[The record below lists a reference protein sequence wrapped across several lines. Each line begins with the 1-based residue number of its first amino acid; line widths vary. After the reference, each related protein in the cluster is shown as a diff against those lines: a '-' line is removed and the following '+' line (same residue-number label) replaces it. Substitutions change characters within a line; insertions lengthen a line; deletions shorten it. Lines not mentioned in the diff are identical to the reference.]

1 MRPHESIAGRYEN
14 DDGKRRFVRDLFNR
28 AAPYYD
34 RIGRFGFLGTG
45 QFHRRRELRQAGLQP
60 GMDMLDVAC
69 GTGAV
74 MRAAVEILG
83 GRGRVCGVD
92 PSEGMLA
99 EARKIAG
106 AEFHVGHAEALPF
119 PDQSFDFLSMG
130 YALRHVGD
138 LQRAFAEYR
147 RVLRPDGRL
156 LILEI
161 SRPRPWLGLVGARL
175 YFRDLLPGLS
185 WLLTGSGDA
194 RLLMSYYWETID
206 ACVPPNAIL
215 AAIAGADFQQVERHV
230 ELGIFS
236 AYTGR
241 TRERA

>member
-1 MRPHESIAGRYEN
+1 MRPHESISGRYEN
-14 DDGKRRFVRDLFNR
+14 DDGKRTFVRELFNR
-28 AAPYYD
+28 GAPHYD
-34 RIGRFGFLGTG
+34 RIGRVGFLGTG
-45 QFHRRRELRQAGLQP
+45 QFHRRRALEQAGLRP
-60 GMDMLDVAC
+60 GMDVLDVAC

-74 MRAAVEILG
+74 TRAAVEILG

-92 PSEGMLA
+92 PSDGMLA

-119 PDQSFDFLSMG
+119 PDQSFDFVSMG
-130 YALRHVGD
+130 YALRHVAD
-138 LQRAFAEYR
+138 LQRAFTEYR
-147 RVLRPDGRL
+147 RVLRPGGRL

-161 SRPRPWLGLVGARL
+161 SRPRTWLGLVGARF

-194 RLLMSYYWETID
+194 RLMMSYYWETID
-206 ACVPPNAIL
+206 ACVPPDAIL
-215 AAIAGADFQQVERHV
+215 AAIAGAGFAQVERHV

-236 AYTGR
+236 SYTGR
-241 TRERA
+241 TGERG

>member
-1 MRPHESIAGRYEN
+1 
-14 DDGKRRFVRDLFNR
+14 
-28 AAPYYD
+28 
-34 RIGRFGFLGTG
+34 
-45 QFHRRRELRQAGLQP
+45 
-60 GMDMLDVAC
+60 MDVLDVAC

-74 MRAAVEILG
+74 TRAAVEILG

-130 YALRHVGD
+130 YALRHVAD
-138 LQRAFAEYR
+138 LNRAFAEYR
-147 RVLRPDGRL
+147 RVLRPGGRL

-161 SRPRPWLGLVGARL
+161 SRPRTWLGLVCARF

-185 WLLTGSGDA
+185 WLLTGSSDA
-194 RLLMSYYWETID
+194 RLMMSYYWETID
-206 ACVPPNAIL
+206 ACVPPDAIL
-215 AAIAGADFQQVERHV
+215 AAIAGTGFQHVERHV

-241 TRERA
+241 TPERA